1 MNKLVLTI
9 LTLFPFSIAGAAEY
23 ALPSVVVTAERQ
35 AISTKQEPQS
45 VTVITKEDIERK
57 GASNVSEALADVLG
71 LDSSRGSQNSTSAMG
86 GHQLMLRG
94 MNTNQTLVLVDGH
107 RLADEDTSQTQN
119 VYILSRM
126 DVSQVDR
133 IEVLRGPAGAMY
145 GSDAMGGVIQI
156 FTKKPGKKEMDYGF
170 QLGSR
175 ENTTHFR
182 YDPGKWGRWSMDVH
196 GRITKVRPIS
206 FRNIGHDSRGVMYD
220 GYDTPAYGNQQQF
233 GIDGLYDFQNQNENQ
248 LRVSLDYF
256 HEKTTL
262 GMADATMTL
271 SQMTQGTGMPPQIA
285 GLVPPIVVQKEATSQ
300 TERKEW
306 SSALTYT
313 GHTPRNEYEG
323 RVYYSQM
330 KKFSENWNHRPG
342 ADGIDLSAFKGTM
355 FEGALPGMLQRM
367 QQMLDEKMPTYAFDR
382 ARYTQWGVDGKDT
395 LRIANHSLTFGGEWL
410 QNTYEGTRLI
420 SQKTEPGKEAKHSRQ
435 ETALYVSDWWQLSN
449 KWHVAPS
456 LRLAKGSEYD
466 WVATPK
472 LGFTYEWNDT
482 TRIKANFGKG
492 FRAPTISE
500 LYICMDTG
508 HPVAVI
514 GNSDL
519 VPEKST
525 SYDVGLSWERG
536 HTSYGVSYFHNRV
549 KHLIDTRYMGDHY
562 EYVNRREA
570 DIQGM
575 EMTLFHGWS
584 DRWTLETGYTYLD
597 AQDSA
602 LHTRL
607 DNRSRHTWTT
617 SLTYDDHKEYGF
629 TGKIWDSFH
638 GQYHFDGADYTYH
651 AVNLSLQK
659 HWGKTYQMTLGLYN
673 IGNKK
678 IDDLYVNGREWYVGM
693 EYKM

>member
-1 MNKLVLTI
+1 MQKFLLSL
-9 LTLFPFSIAGAAEY
+9 LTLFPLSIAGAADY
-23 ALPSVVVTAERQ
+23 TLPSVVVTAERQ
-35 AISTKQEPQS
+35 AISAKQEPQS
-45 VTVITKEDIERK
+45 VTVLTREDIEKK

-107 RLADEDTSQTQN
+107 RLADEDTGQTQN

-156 FTKKPGKKEMDYGF
+156 FTKKPGTKEMDYGF

-175 ENTTHFR
+175 EHTTHFR
-182 YDPGKWGRWSMDVH
+182 YDPGKRGRWSMDVH
-196 GRITKVRPIS
+196 GRLTKVRPIS
-206 FRNIGHDSRGVMYD
+206 FRNIGPDSRGVLYD

-233 GIDGLYDFQNQNENQ
+233 GFDGIYDFQNQNENQ
-248 LRVSLDYF
+248 LRLGLDYF

-271 SQMTQGTGMPPQIA
+271 SQMTRGTGMPPQIA

-313 GHTPRNEYEG
+313 GNTGRNAYEG
-323 RVYYSQM
+323 RIYYSQM
-330 KKFSENWNHRPG
+330 RKHSENRNHRPG
-342 ADGIDLSAFKGTM
+342 AEGIDLSAFKGTM

-367 QQMLDEKMPTYAFDR
+367 QQMLDEKMPTYSFDR

-395 LRIANHSLTFGGEWL
+395 VRLSHHSLTFGGEFL
-410 QNTYEGTRLI
+410 SNAYEGTRLI
-420 SQKTEPGKEAKHSRQ
+420 SQKVEPGKEAKHSRK
-435 ETALYVSDWWQLSN
+435 ETAFYVSDWWTISK
-449 KWHVAPS
+449 KWHIAPS

-466 WVATPK
+466 WVGTPK
-472 LGFTYEWNDT
+472 LGLTYEWNDT
-482 TRIKANFGKG
+482 TRLKVNYGKG

-500 LYICMDTG
+500 LYLRMDTG
-508 HPVAVI
+508 HPVEVI
-514 GNSDL
+514 GNPDL

-525 SYDVGLSWERG
+525 SYDVGVAWERG
-536 HTSYGVSYFHNRV
+536 KTSYGISYFHNRV
-549 KHLIDTRYMGDHY
+549 KHLIDTQYVGDHY
-562 EYVNRREA
+562 LYVNRNKAE
-570 DIQGM
+570 IQGV
-575 EMTLFHGWS
+575 EMTFSHGLS
-584 DRWTLETGYTYLD
+584 DRRTLEMGYTYLD
-597 AQDSA
+597 AKDSA

-607 DNRSRHTWTT
+607 DNRSRYTWVT
-617 SLTYDDHKEYGF
+617 SLTYDDHKDYGF
-629 TGKIWDSFH
+629 TGKLWDSFH

-651 AVNLSLQK
+651 AVNLAMQK
-659 HWGKTYQMTLGLYN
+659 HWGKTYQMNFGVYN

-693 EYKM
+693 EYKL

>member
-1 MNKLVLTI
+1 
-9 LTLFPFSIAGAAEY
+9 
-23 ALPSVVVTAERQ
+23 
-35 AISTKQEPQS
+35 
-45 VTVITKEDIERK
+45 
-57 GASNVSEALADVLG
+57 
-71 LDSSRGSQNSTSAMG
+71 
-86 GHQLMLRG
+86 
-94 MNTNQTLVLVDGH
+94 
-107 RLADEDTSQTQN
+107 
-119 VYILSRM
+119 
-126 DVSQVDR
+126 
-133 IEVLRGPAGAMY
+133 
-145 GSDAMGGVIQI
+145 
-156 FTKKPGKKEMDYGF
+156 
-170 QLGSR
+170 
-175 ENTTHFR
+175 
-182 YDPGKWGRWSMDVH
+182 
-196 GRITKVRPIS
+196 
-206 FRNIGHDSRGVMYD
+206 
-220 GYDTPAYGNQQQF
+220 
-233 GIDGLYDFQNQNENQ
+233 
-248 LRVSLDYF
+248 
-256 HEKTTL
+256 
-262 GMADATMTL
+262 
-271 SQMTQGTGMPPQIA
+271 
-285 GLVPPIVVQKEATSQ
+285 
-300 TERKEW
+300 
-306 SSALTYT
+306 
-313 GHTPRNEYEG
+313 
-323 RVYYSQM
+323 
-330 KKFSENWNHRPG
+330 
-342 ADGIDLSAFKGTM
+342 
-355 FEGALPGMLQRM
+355 
-367 QQMLDEKMPTYAFDR
+367 
-382 ARYTQWGVDGKDT
+382 
-395 LRIANHSLTFGGEWL
+395 
-410 QNTYEGTRLI
+410 
-420 SQKTEPGKEAKHSRQ
+420 
-435 ETALYVSDWWQLSN
+435 
-449 KWHVAPS
+449 
-456 LRLAKGSEYD
+456 
-466 WVATPK
+466 
-472 LGFTYEWNDT
+472 
-482 TRIKANFGKG
+482 
-492 FRAPTISE
+492 
-500 LYICMDTG
+500 MDTG